1 MIEPLRELLA
11 ELGEEE
17 GNPTSGPILRGVKG
31 KPLSLDMLTSVTI
44 RPALHNRANY
54 RDGEAKNWKPLE
66 WHGFYALRRGIATHL
81 NTITRGPMAAKGLLR
96 HSIVSTTLAHYI
108 KDVPE
113 ITANGMAQVEQ
124 LFGAVTGECL
134 SCRALNG
141 RFSEES
147 LRMRARPQL
156 KTYLLITKLY
166 ILAGAAKSLKGT
178 VGTARC
184 G

>member
-1 MIEPLRELLA
+1 MVNCSTTELVQQKIQTLTVKQSVWRNHTTDPKTASSAKPVPVIEPLRELLA

-31 KPLSLDMLTSVTI
+31 KPLSLEMLTSVTI
-44 RPALHNRANY
+44 RPALNNRANY

-66 WHGFYALRRGIATHL
+66 WHGFYALRRGIATRL
-81 NTITRGPMAAKGLLR
+81 NTINRGPMAAKGLLR

-124 LFGAVTGECL
+124 LFGAVT
-134 SCRALNG
+134 
-141 RFSEES
+141 
-147 LRMRARPQL
+147 
-156 KTYLLITKLY
+156 
-166 ILAGAAKSLKGT
+166 
-178 VGTARC
+178 VGVVN
-184 G
+184 

>member
-1 MIEPLRELLA
+1 MVNCSTTELVQQKIHTLTVKQSVWRNHTTDPKTASSAKPVPVIEPLRELLA

-81 NTITRGPMAAKGLLR
+81 NTITRGPMAAKGCCAIPSSAR
-96 HSIVSTTLAHYI
+96 
-108 KDVPE
+108 
-113 ITANGMAQVEQ
+113 
-124 LFGAVTGECL
+124 L
-134 SCRALNG
+134 SHTI
-141 RFSEES
+141 S
-147 LRMRARPQL
+147 RMYL
-156 KTYLLITKLY
+156 KSPRTVWR
-166 ILAGAAKSLKGT
+166 KSSSCS
-178 VGTARC
+178 AP
-184 G
+184 